1 MQNHSACL
9 RPCAEPKFALSV
21 GPLCLYRAVAEYTE
35 CSGHGRCVRETGRCE
50 CSFGFRGEA
59 CDDISDSDD
68 AQVLVEIAIKQMA
81 QSFRLSQDD
90 SIRGRFFIAFAT
102 LHPIS

>member
-1 MQNHSACL
+1 
-9 RPCAEPKFALSV
+9 
-21 GPLCLYRAVAEYTE
+21 RAAAEYTE

-68 AQVLVEIAIKQMA
+68 AQVVIAEGPFFTGSTLKLRA
-81 QSFRLSQDD
+81 NRGLSPD
-90 SIRGRFFIAFAT
+90 
-102 LHPIS
+102 